1 MDIDTDNKRP
11 IEKVVDS
18 INDLTEQM
26 KSDLSDIK
34 EDIAFIKKRIEE
46 KQQEEDK
53 YNKEQVEEDK
63 YKILDNNRE
72 PEVSKGWFW

>member
-53 YNKEQVEEDK
+53 Y
-63 YKILDNNRE
+63 KILDNNRE

>member
-46 KQQEEDK
+46 K
-53 YNKEQVEEDK
+53 EQEEDK